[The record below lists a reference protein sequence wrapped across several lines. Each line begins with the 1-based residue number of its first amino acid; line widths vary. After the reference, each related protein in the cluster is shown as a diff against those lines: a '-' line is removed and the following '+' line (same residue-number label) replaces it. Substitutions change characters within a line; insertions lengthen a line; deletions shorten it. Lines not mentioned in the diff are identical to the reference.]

1 MELEVEWESA
11 VVFAVVVTTSHT
23 WGVDESGGS
32 GGGDGGGFTRTVEGM
47 GPAPFIAALVVVEL
61 PMDSVCHA
69 KEDVRGGMTGCAT
82 LISITTE
89 FSTVPLRPV

>member
-1 MELEVEWESA
+1 MELEVESESA
-11 VVFAVVVTTSHT
+11 AVFAVVVTTSHT
-23 WGVDESGGS
+23 WGVGESGG

-47 GPAPFIAALVVVEL
+47 GAPFAAALVVVEL
-61 PMDSVCHA
+61 PIDSVCHA
-69 KEDVRGGMTGCAT
+69 KEDVRGGTTACAT

>member
-1 MELEVEWESA
+1 MELKVESESA
-11 VVFAVVVTTSHT
+11 AVFAVVVTTSHT
-23 WGVDESGGS
+23 WGVGESGG

-47 GPAPFIAALVVVEL
+47 GAPFAAALVVVEL
-61 PMDSVCHA
+61 PINSVCHA
-69 KEDVRGGMTGCAT
+69 KEDVRGGTTACAT

>member
-1 MELEVEWESA
+1 MELKVESESA
-11 VVFAVVVTTSHT
+11 AVFAVVVTTSHT
-23 WGVDESGGS
+23 WGVGESGG

-47 GPAPFIAALVVVEL
+47 GAPFAAALVVVEL
-61 PMDSVCHA
+61 PIDSVCHA
-69 KEDVRGGMTGCAT
+69 KEDVRGGTTACAT

>member
-1 MELEVEWESA
+1 MELEVESESA
-11 VVFAVVVTTSHT
+11 AVFAVVVTTSHT
-23 WGVDESGGS
+23 WGVGESGG

-47 GPAPFIAALVVVEL
+47 GAPFAAALVVVEL
-61 PMDSVCHA
+61 PINSVCHA
-69 KEDVRGGMTGCAT
+69 KEDVRGGTTACAT

>member
-1 MELEVEWESA
+1 MELEVESESA

-23 WGVDESGGS
+23 WGVGASG

-47 GPAPFIAALVVVEL
+47 GAPFAAALVVVEL
-61 PMDSVCHA
+61 PIDSVCHA
-69 KEDVRGGMTGCAT
+69 KEDVRGGTTACAT

>member
-1 MELEVEWESA
+1 MELKVESESA
-11 VVFAVVVTTSHT
+11 AVFAVVVTTSHT
-23 WGVDESGGS
+23 WGVGESG

-47 GPAPFIAALVVVEL
+47 GAPFAAALVVVEL
-61 PMDSVCHA
+61 PIDSVCHA
-69 KEDVRGGMTGCAT
+69 KEDVRGGTTACAT